1 MEEIFIKLISVVV
14 SFVIGFIAVLI
25 GFTIWNLFKRHL
37 NKKRVLQAVTELGI
51 EEELANSV
59 AGCNARC
66 NIFIKQY
73 FIKHGWG
80 MQFVGADGNM
90 ELCCILNELR
100 TEGKLK
106 PVYGN
111 LMSMKKKSDGH
122 KNAVMLRKA
131 NGLDIRS
138 KLEDYIARWGFREG
152 IEIDMFD
159 LTQQRLDELK
169 DIYALISDVT
179 VTPENVLYKWNK
191 SEKYYVTIQGHVLL
205 VDYDKMREIAIDLE
219 CTCGSLY
226 KLVALPES
234 YVNEHLHDTERR
246 NDVV

>member
-1 MEEIFIKLISVVV
+1 MEEIIAKVLGLIV
-14 SFVIGFIAVLI
+14 SFAIGFIAVLV
-25 GFTIWNLFKRHL
+25 GFTIWNLFKRHFK
-37 NKKRVLQAVTELGI
+37 KKRVLQAVTELGI

-73 FIKHGWG
+73 FVKHGWG
-80 MQFVGADGNM
+80 MPFVGADGNM

-131 NGLDIRS
+131 
-138 KLEDYIARWGFREG
+138 K
-152 IEIDMFD
+152 
-159 LTQQRLDELK
+159 
-169 DIYALISDVT
+169 
-179 VTPENVLYKWNK
+179 
-191 SEKYYVTIQGHVLL
+191 
-205 VDYDKMREIAIDLE
+205 
-219 CTCGSLY
+219 
-226 KLVALPES
+226 
-234 YVNEHLHDTERR
+234 